1 MSEAKVDWAEEAE
14 TRLLDAAVALA
25 PGLGWGQALVDRAAK
40 SAGLS
45 KGEAEL
51 VVPSGARDLAAL
63 LSRRHDRAALAGLAQ
78 IDPKPLK
85 VRERIQRG
93 VEARMD
99 TAFADEPALRRW
111 AGYLS
116 LPPHLPLAMRLVWE
130 SADGLW
136 RWAGDTATDENHYSK
151 RAILSGVLAS
161 TLAVRLSGGP
171 EAARAHLKSRI
182 DAVMAFETWK
192 AKVRPLDLAQEIARA
207 LGRARYGDAA

>member
-1 MSEAKVDWAEEAE
+1 MSEAKVDWAEDAE
-14 TRLLDAAVALA
+14 TRILDAAITLA
-25 PGLGWGQALVDRAAK
+25 PALGWGQALVERAARD
-40 SAGLS
+40 AGLS
-45 KGEAEL
+45 KGEAL
-51 VVPSGARDLAAL
+51 LLLPSGPRDLAAL
-63 LSRRHDRAALAGLAQ
+63 LSRRHDQAAIATLAKTN
-78 IDPKPLK
+78 PKALK

-99 TAFADEPALRRW
+99 AAFADEPALRRW
-111 AGYLS
+111 AGFLS
-116 LPPHLPLAMRLVWE
+116 LPPNLPLAMRLVWE

-182 DAVMAFETWK
+182 DAVMAFEAWK
-192 AKVRPLDLAQEIARA
+192 AKVRPLELAQEIARA
-207 LGRARYGDAA
+207 LGRARYGRAA